1 VTKLERDAQ
10 ETGWLPTE
18 RGHDTRPLQRQVSR
32 GLTWTIVDNWG
43 RQMLG
48 FVVFVVLANLLLP
61 ADFGL
66 VALAVVFV
74 NFAQVF
80 VDQGLGDA
88 LIQRRELTRSHID
101 TAFWAA
107 MATGT
112 LLTLLGLVLAIPI
125 AALLRE
131 PELQPIL
138 QVLSLTFVLTAMSSI
153 QIALLRRELAF
164 RSLALRSI
172 FATLAGGT
180 VGIGMAYLGF
190 GAWAL
195 VGQLVS
201 SAVVSV
207 LTLWWVL
214 PWRPGLRFS
223 REHFRSLFSFGI
235 NVVGTDAVGFFAR
248 NTDNLLIGAFLGTTP
263 LGLYAVGYRVLDT
276 SQVLLINIARKIA
289 FPALSSLQHDRPR
302 IQRAYFKLTRVSN
315 TLILPAYV
323 GLALIAPELIVV
335 LFGQRW
341 TDSGL
346 VAAVLFLIGPVLTL
360 QAFSVSLFY
369 AVGHPEVTFRLRLIT
384 MIVSVAGFFVAV
396 PFGILAVAAAF
407 VVSGYLVLPLNLHW
421 QRVYAGIHTLDY
433 LAQLRGLALATAAMT
448 VTIAAVKL
456 AFGAGE
462 SVGMLLALEAG
473 IGAAAFFAAFWL
485 ADRALLREA
494 FGVAV
499 QVVPGAERAHR
510 RLRRRAELVVPEE
523 EEGTLVG

>member
-18 RGHDTRPLQRQVSR
+18 RGQDTRPLQRRVSR

-43 RQMLG
+43 RQLLG

-125 AALLRE
+125 AALLGQPDLR
-131 PELQPIL
+131 PIL

-172 FATLAGGT
+172 FATLAGGA
-180 VGIGMAYLGF
+180 VGIAMAYLGF

-201 SAVVSV
+201 SAIAAV

-214 PWRPGLRFS
+214 PWRPSLHFS
-223 REHFRSLFSFGI
+223 REHFRGLFSFGI
-235 NVVGTDAVGFFAR
+235 NVVGTDTVGFFAR

-263 LGLYAVGYRVLDT
+263 LGLYAVGYRILET

-323 GLALIAPELIVV
+323 GLALVAPELIVV

-341 TDSGL
+341 TGSGP
-346 VAAVLFLIGPVLTL
+346 VAAVLLLIGPVLSL
-360 QAFSVSLFY
+360 QAFSASLFY
-369 AVGHPEVTFRLRLIT
+369 AVGHPQVNFRIRLIT
-384 MIVSVAGFFVAV
+384 MIVRVAGFFIAV
-396 PFGILAVAAAF
+396 PFGIVAVASAF
-407 VVSGYLVLPLNLHW
+407 TISGYLLLPLNLYW
-421 QRVYAGIHTLDY
+421 QRVYAGVRILDY

-448 VTIAAVKL
+448 LTVMAVKL
-456 AFGAGE
+456 TLGAGD
-462 SVGMLLALEAG
+462 SPGTLLALELGA
-473 IGAAAFFAAFWL
+473 GAAAFFVAFWVV
-485 ADRALLREA
+485 DRPVLHEA
-494 FGVAV
+494 FGVAL
-499 QVVPGAERAHR
+499 QAVPGAERARR
-510 RLRRRAELVVPEE
+510 RLRRRAELIVPEDE
-523 EEGTLVG
+523 DVTLGG